1 MGDTLIGMLVNVI
14 IGVVP
19 KIIGVKPVADTN
31 VDVLKAAMTVLVFVL
46 LASSEESFLSCC
58 CTPCSFWPRTALGSD
73 RVLQAWMP
81 LYHV

>member
-1 MGDTLIGMLVNVI
+1 MVA
-14 IGVVP
+14 VV
-19 KIIGVKPVADTN
+19 G
-31 VDVLKAAMTVLVFVL
+31 VDVLTDVNIDVLRVVKTVLVFAL
-46 LASSEESFLSCC
+46 PASSEESFLSCC

>member
-1 MGDTLIGMLVNVI
+1 MVDTLIGMLVNVI

-19 KIIGVKPVADTN
+19 KIIGVKLVADTN
-31 VDVLKAAMTVLVFVL
+31 VDVLKAVMTVLVFAL
-46 LASSEESFLSCC
+46 PASSEESFLSCC

>member
-1 MGDTLIGMLVNVI
+1 MVGMLIGMLINVI

-19 KIIGVKPVADTN
+19 NIIGVKPVADAN
-31 VDVLKAAMTVLVFVL
+31 IDVLKAVKTVLVFAL
-46 LASSEESFLSCC
+46 PASSEESFLSCC